1 MKYTPLQQL
10 ASLIHH
16 IEGAYAPNTLR
27 AYRKDMQEFIAY
39 CEKQSTCPLPA
50 CPKEVASFLLSTT
63 SQGIKASTIHRK
75 AASISAIHRLSGL
88 ADPTK
93 HPEVKLCIRK
103 INRQLGNRFDQA
115 YPVTRD
121 VLQKMLSACGND
133 LRGLRDQALLH
144 LAYDS
149 MRRRAELVSFRI
161 EDLVIET
168 DGAGSLLLRRSKTD
182 QFGSGRWIH
191 LSQDTVQ
198 AITTW
203 LQAAD
208 IREGFLLRGI
218 IARQTILPD
227 LGTGQ
232 VSRIYKLLAKKAHLD
247 QDVVSSVSGHSM
259 RVGAAQDLLREGASL
274 PQIMVKGG
282 WTKTDTVMRYVER
295 IHSPQ
300 QSKYQISNH

>member
-1 MKYTPLQQL
+1 MEYTPLQLL
-10 ASLIHH
+10 ASLVKH
-16 IEGAYAPNTLR
+16 IEGEYAVNTIR
-27 AYRKDMQEFIAY
+27 AYNADMQEFIAY
-39 CEKQSTCPLPA
+39 CEKKSICAIPA
-50 CPKEVASFLLSTT
+50 CPQEVAGFLLSTT
-63 SQGIKASTIHRK
+63 SHGIKASTIHRK

-103 INRQLGNRFDQA
+103 INRQLGNRFEQA

-149 MRRRAELVSFRI
+149 MRRRAELVSFRV
-161 EDLVIET
+161 EDLIINA
-168 DGAGSLLLRRSKTD
+168 DGGASLLLRRSKTD
-182 QFGSGRWIH
+182 QFATGRWIH
-191 LSQDTVQ
+191 LLPDTVQ
-198 AITTW
+198 AINAW
-203 LQAAD
+203 LEAAE
-208 IREGFLLRGI
+208 IRDGFLLRGI
-218 IARQTILPD
+218 IAKQTILPD

-232 VSRIYKLLAKKAHLD
+232 VSRIFKLLAKRAQLGH
-247 QDVVSSVSGHSM
+247 DVVSGVSGHSM

-295 IHSPQ
+295 IHS
-300 QSKYQISNH
+300 

>member
-1 MKYTPLQQL
+1 MHNHTAKD
-10 ASLIHH
+10 SLEELFEHLD
-16 IEGAYAPNTLR
+16 GAYAPNTLR

-39 CEKQSTCPLPA
+39 CEKRSTCPLPA
-50 CPKEVASFLLSTT
+50 CPKEVASVLLSTT

-121 VLQKMLSACGND
+121 VLQKMLSACGQD

-149 MRRRAELVSFRI
+149 MRRRAELVSFRV
-161 EDLVIET
+161 EDFVIEAN
-168 DGAGSLLLRRSKTD
+168 GAGSLLLRRSKTD

-191 LSQDTVQ
+191 ISRETTQ
-198 AITTW
+198 AVTAW

-208 IREGFLLRGI
+208 IRAGFLLRGI

-295 IHSPQ
+295 IHS
-300 QSKYQISNH
+300 SKQ